1 MIFHRKNVAM
11 KQEVKTSRKNEPQT
25 PSLGTIPRGHF
36 FPYNA
41 KTPTGGRECL
51 RFSYEGEIV
60 IVSKRLRE
68 LFHH

>member
-11 KQEVKTSRKNEPQT
+11 KQEVKTSRKNEPRT
-25 PSLGTIPRGHF
+25 TSLGAF

>member
-1 MIFHRKNVAM
+1 MESM
-11 KQEVKTSRKNEPQT
+11 LLQENNKVNYLAGSKTTLPKV
-25 PSLGTIPRGHF
+25 

-60 IVSKRLRE
+60 IRLRGIVSQAAS
-68 LFHH
+68 LT

>member
-1 MIFHRKNVAM
+1 MIFQIRKELREIM
-11 KQEVKTSRKNEPQT
+11 KQY
-25 PSLGTIPRGHF
+25 